1 MHALL
6 LADLGKIDF
15 PSEVWILPSLTI
27 QITATRYRVPDIVVF
42 DVDVSEEEPAVTS
55 EPLLVIEILSPQ
67 DTMMHVADLVADY
80 LQMGVQNIWLVDP
93 AKEIGWVCKKLE
105 WSRTRRLEFESGQS
119 IVPSLLMPTDD

>member
-55 EPLLVIEILSPQ
+55 APLLVIEILSPQ

-80 LQMGVQNIWLVDP
+80 LQMGVQNIGLVDP
-93 AKEIGWVCKKLE
+93 AKRLAGSVRSSSGPGPAD
-105 WSRTRRLEFESGQS
+105 WSLRADSR
-119 IVPSLLMPTDD
+119 